1 MPKLPDASAFGARP
15 TPQPNL
21 GVVSISAGDE
31 GAMNAPAAQVIKAGG
46 DMEQAAN
53 QTFAANKE
61 FEAKAKIEQHK
72 LDTVRAE
79 EAFNKLR
86 EHELDLQQG
95 DDGYTKVK
103 GINAISNPVLQTY
116 SKRYADRVAELA
128 STLTT
133 DDQRTMFNARA
144 QAAGVGYR
152 EGILRHLAAEGK
164 VAGEQQWQATQTIE
178 GRMITANWADDKVV
192 ASSIVRLEAGLKQ
205 QAQNNGWDPAYT
217 EAMRQQVMGKVWD
230 TVIDQAVANGNLNY
244 AKEVYEQNKDQV
256 APATAKELAAKVVD
270 ADQRQ
275 RYNGYQSNFLALQD
289 NAEGVKAWL
298 GMVSQDP
305 RLDEGKKNA
314 LIARGQS
321 QLHVLATRAAA
332 AQAHNDAVA
341 TRMLSTLNAQI
352 YSGREFSTADIPYL
366 QQMAKQFPERRG
378 EISQAIGMAEEM
390 ARFRLLPPAM
400 QQDSMNKDAL
410 GVRTGGVS
418 DRLRDAKKAVFEA
431 GQKQREADPSSWAV
445 QQGVWAPTDLKA
457 QSIDWS
463 DPSKVNP
470 NQVQA
475 RADGVRGLAMGAT
488 NYGVPFKPLTE
499 PERQVAIATMAKM
512 DAGQRLE
519 YLKQTSRAYGGDVAA
534 YRAHL
539 AQIAPDQPVMAVAAI
554 RARTGDADPRQATAA
569 QIIADG
575 LAIIEPNPKNDG
587 KPTKGALVTQPHE
600 TKLRALFDDQV
611 RNAYQWDA
619 NAASTTF
626 QVARA
631 AYAKLT
637 EGSTQADR
645 TVVDSDAWKKAM
657 DIATGGVTKHNGA
670 WVVKPWGMTDGDF
683 SDKLDANL
691 RALESTGKLPEG
703 VTRGKLSDLPLI
715 PRGDGIYEFQA
726 GDQRIAGKDGKP
738 LRIDLNKPLPAGMAP
753 TIRSGADAKERE
765 AATRARVQEARKA
778 VQ

>member
-1 MPKLPDASAFGARP
+1 MPRLPDASAFGARP
-15 TPQPNL
+15 TPQPSL
-21 GVVSISAGDE
+21 GTVSIGAGDE
-31 GAMNAPAAQVIKAGG
+31 SAMNAPAAQVIKAGG
-46 DMEQAAN
+46 ELEQAGN
-53 QTFAANKE
+53 QAFAANKE
-61 FEAKAKIEQHK
+61 FEAKAKVEQHK

-86 EHELDLQQG
+86 EAELDLQQG

-103 GINAISNPVLQTY
+103 GTAAISNPVLQTY
-116 SKRYADRVAELA
+116 TKRYADRVNELA

-133 DDQRTMFNARA
+133 DDQRMMFNARA

-152 EGILRHLAAEGK
+152 EGILRHLANEGK
-164 VAGEQQWQATQTIE
+164 VANEQQWQATQTIE
-178 GRMITANWADDKVV
+178 GRMITANWAEPDVI
-192 ASSIVRLEAGLKQ
+192 ASSVVRLEAGLKR
-205 QAQNNGWDPAYT
+205 QAENNGWDPAYA

-230 TVIDQAVANGNLNY
+230 TVIDQAVANGNLTY
-244 AKEVYEQNKDQV
+244 AKEVYEKNKDQV
-256 APATAKELAAKVVD
+256 APATAKELANKVVD

-275 RYNGYQSNFLALQD
+275 RYNGYQANFLALQD

-298 GMVSQDP
+298 GQVSQDP
-305 RLDEGKKNA
+305 RIDEGKKNA
-314 LIARGQS
+314 LVARGQS

-341 TRMLSTLNAQI
+341 TRTLNTLNTQI
-352 YSGREFSTADIPYL
+352 LSGREFTANDIPYL
-366 QQMAKQFPERRG
+366 QSMAKQFP
-378 EISQAIGMAEEM
+378 AMAPQIADSIRIADEM
-390 ARFRLLPPAM
+390 SRFRLLPPAM

-410 GVRTGGVS
+410 GVRTGAVT
-418 DRLRDAKKAVFEA
+418 DRLRDAKKAVYEA

-445 QQGVWAPTDLKA
+445 QQGVWAPNTLQA

-519 YLKQTSRAYGGDVAA
+519 YLKQTSRAYGNDVAA

-539 AQIAPDQPVMAVAAI
+539 AQIAPDQPVMAIAAI

-575 LAIIEPNPKNDG
+575 LAIIEPNRGADG
-587 KPTKGALVTQPHE
+587 KPTRGTLVTQPPE
-600 TKLRALFDDQV
+600 TKMRALFDDQV

-645 TVVDSDAWKKAM
+645 TVIDNDAWKKAM
-657 DIATGGVTKHNGA
+657 DIATGGVTKHNDA

-683 SDKLDANL
+683 ADKLDANL
-691 RALESTGKLPEG
+691 RVLERAGKLPDG
-703 VTRGKLSDLPLI
+703 VTRSKLADLPLI
-715 PRGDGIYEFQA
+715 PRGDGVYEFQA

-738 LRIDLNKPLPAGMAP
+738 LRIDLNKPLPADMKP
-753 TIRSGADAKERE
+753 QSRSGADARERE